1 MCMNSIYKILIKNIS
16 IVILLSMIGEVHAA
30 KCVFISSYHQG
41 YEWND
46 GIERGLEKTLDGKC
60 EIEKFYMDT
69 KRHTSIAFGKKQGL
83 AASQFILKSKPDV
96 IIAADDNASR
106 FLVQPYFKDSM
117 IPVVFC
123 GINWTVEEY
132 GYPYSN
138 ATGMIEVAPIKQTLK
153 IIRQAI
159 VTPLH
164 GVYLSADVFTE
175 YKDYDRYRDEFSE
188 YGIELESAFVSN
200 IRDWKKAYAR
210 GQGADFIVIANNA
223 GIKDWDKGKIVK
235 FLKKSSKTF
244 TVTNY
249 DWMMPYAMFG
259 LTKQPEEQGEWAG
272 QVALAI
278 LEGRKIGNIPIVVNR
293 KTNLFVNPSLLE
305 MSGVKLLP
313 YVLQKAIKVGH

>member
-1 MCMNSIYKILIKNIS
+1 MNPISKISVRNLC
-16 IVILLSMIGEVHAA
+16 IVSLLVMMGEVYAA

-46 GIERGLEKTLDGKC
+46 GIERGLEKTLKGKC
-60 EIEKFYMDT
+60 EIKKFYMDT
-69 KRHTSIAFGKKQGL
+69 KRHTSVAYGKKKGF
-83 AASQFILKSKPDV
+83 AANQFILKSQPDV

-106 FLVQPYFKDSM
+106 FLVRPYFKDSK

-188 YGIELESAFVSN
+188 YGIELESAFVNN
-200 IRDWKKAYAR
+200 IRGWKKAYAK
-210 GQGADFIVIANNA
+210 GQKADFIVIANNA
-223 GIKDWDKGKIVK
+223 GIKDWDKDKVIK
-235 FLKKSSKTF
+235 FLKTSSKTF

-278 LEGRKIGNIPIVVNR
+278 LDGRKISNIPIVVNR

-305 MSGVKLLP
+305 MSGAKLLP
-313 YVLQKAIKVGH
+313 YVLQKAIKIGP